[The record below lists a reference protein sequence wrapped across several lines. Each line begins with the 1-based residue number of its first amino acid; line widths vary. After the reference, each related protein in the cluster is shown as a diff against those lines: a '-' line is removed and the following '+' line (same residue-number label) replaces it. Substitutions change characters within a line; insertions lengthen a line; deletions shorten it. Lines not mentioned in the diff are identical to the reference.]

1 MLPEP
6 ESLPRFTAVRIIV
19 VSTTHERI
27 IELLVQGS
35 RATREVIH
43 DSRRIKRRTYLANHV
58 NHDLLLRCRRL
69 MSNSQRHRG
78 IAAATWIDEAGI
90 NEACHWQHF
99 VEIAHA
105 SLDNLRRNETF
116 NVRTEL
122 REIHGMS
129 AGRIRRNVYVDETS
143 WN

>member
-1 MLPEP
+1 MITEDLRDTISFEQ
-6 ESLPRFTAVRIIV
+6 S
-19 VSTTHERI
+19 
-27 IELLVQGS
+27 
-35 RATREVIH
+35 REVIH

-122 REIHGMS
+122 GEILGLG
-129 AGRIRRNVYVDETS
+129 AGGIVGDVRVDEAS
-143 WN
+143 WH